1 MRFVFLVVVSIFCSI
16 GCKKDDKIVPSN
28 GELIISAGETDISNT
43 IGYKTCLQTAY
54 KGDDII
60 LCFDS
65 LIEDSRCPVGAVCTW
80 QGRAMLKFSFTVNQD
95 QRPITLSTFKL
106 PGFPSDTILMGYKI
120 EFVNL
125 LPYPEIK
132 KSHDLSEYTAEVKVT
147 KQ

>member
-1 MRFVFLVVVSIFCSI
+1 MV
-16 GCKKDDKIVPSN
+16 
-28 GELIISAGETDISNT
+28 
-43 IGYKTCLQTAY
+43 
-54 KGDDII
+54 
-60 LCFDS
+60 
-65 LIEDSRCPVGAVCTW
+65 
-80 QGRAMLKFSFTVNQD
+80 KFSFTVNQD

-132 KSHDLSEYTAEVKVT
+132 KSNDLSEYTADVKVT

>member
-60 LCFDS
+60 LS
-65 LIEDSRCPVGAVCTW
+65 LIR
-80 QGRAMLKFSFTVNQD
+80 
-95 QRPITLSTFKL
+95 
-106 PGFPSDTILMGYKI
+106 
-120 EFVNL
+120 
-125 LPYPEIK
+125 
-132 KSHDLSEYTAEVKVT
+132 
-147 KQ
+147 